1 MRKNINKLATL
12 VMTGAL
18 AASMSFAAF
27 AEEVPATGATG
38 ESTEGQPAQE
48 ETTGT
53 GSTRTLTKKVT
64 TDAKNKTSAPQTT
77 FNLAVTAGP
86 TATSVNLKSGND
98 TYPYT
103 VTPGTTTQAGNI
115 TVKGADFTGVK
126 TPDVNGVY
134 EANFTIEDK
143 NTYTAPGVYS
153 YTLKEVDGKYTG
165 IKYDDTTYTMYVSVV
180 NDGNNGE
187 KVDTIVI
194 AKADGTKIAEI
205 TNDFGSDNDNNNTT
219 HDLTIKKAVTGNAG
233 DLNKEFTFSVS
244 VKPKDGTNV
253 DSDKDGVIDIVAPTT
268 QGFTL
273 TSPGTNGTT
282 TTPISANG
290 EATTVKLKAN
300 QSLKIEGLTGD
311 YDVYVTE
318 SEAGKD
324 GYTTKL
330 TTAEGVSFTR
340 DSAKAD
346 TELKETSVIKVEAT
360 TDGANLIVTN
370 HRENVTPT
378 GVAMDVAPYALMVA
392 LAGGAAATFL
402 RKKESFED

>member
-18 AASMSFAAF
+18 AATMSFSAF
-27 AEEVPATGATG
+27 AATDA
-38 ESTEGQPAQE
+38 STK
-48 ETTGT
+48 
-53 GSTRTLTKKVT
+53 TLTKKVT
-64 TDAKNKTSAPQTT
+64 TDTENKTSAPKTT

-86 TATSVNLKSGND
+86 EVTSVTLKDAND
-98 TYPYT
+98 KDSVYT
-103 VTPGTTTQAGNI
+103 VTPGTADQAKNI
-115 TVKGADFTGVK
+115 TVTGADFTNVTTAK
-126 TPDVNGVY
+126 DGVY
-134 EANFTIEDK
+134 EANFTIKDN

-153 YTLKEVDGKYTG
+153 YTLTEVDGKYTG
-165 IKYDDTTYTMYVSVV
+165 VKYDLTAKTMYVSVV
-180 NDGNNGE
+180 NNGTSGV
-187 KVDTIVI
+187 KIDAIVI
-194 AKADGTKIAEI
+194 ANSNGKIADI
-205 TNDFGSDNDNNNTT
+205 TNDFGQDETNNDST

-253 DSDKDGVIDIVAPTT
+253 DNDKDGVIDIVAPAT
-268 QGFTL
+268 QEFTL

-282 TTPISANG
+282 TTTISANG
-290 EATTVKLKAN
+290 EATTVKLKAT

-318 SEAGKD
+318 AEAGKD
-324 GYTTKL
+324 GYTTKYD
-330 TTAEGVSFTR
+330 ASGV
-340 DSAKAD
+340 AD
-346 TELKETSVIKVEAT
+346 VTSTDVKKDDLKDTNVVKVEAT
-360 TDGANLIVTN
+360 ADGALLTVTN